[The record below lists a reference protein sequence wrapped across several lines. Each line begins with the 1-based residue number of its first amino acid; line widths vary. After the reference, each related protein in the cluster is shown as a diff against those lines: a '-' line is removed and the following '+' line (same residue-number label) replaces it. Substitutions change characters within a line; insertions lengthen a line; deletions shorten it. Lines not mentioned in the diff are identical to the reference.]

1 MQGYYLGDI
10 YEHLEDLYFSLHSR
24 HDMQTASAI
33 IISHS
38 VHTISNH
45 KLASSSS
52 ALDFSTCE
60 QY

>member
-10 YEHLEDLYFSLHSR
+10 YEHLRDLYFSLHSR

-38 VHTISNH
+38 VH
-45 KLASSSS
+45 
-52 ALDFSTCE
+52 STH
-60 QY
+60 YI